1 MAEEVDPDEGPR
13 EANQADAA
21 ALLAVR
27 FVVVHAVGIRSI
39 VGPVVSLVVAVA
51 GLLIHFLNYKLIS
64 FSDGSFCIMV
74 L

>member
-1 MAEEVDPDEGPR
+1 MAEEVDPDEAPR
-13 EANQADAA
+13 EAKQADAA

-51 GLLIHFLNYKLIS
+51 VAGLLIHFLNYS
-64 FSDGSFCIMV
+64 GD
-74 L
+74 